1 MSRLTHAA
9 SQSFRL
15 HGTEFH
21 SYASS
26 RSGAAEL
33 GGWRADFAP
42 HTPGQAHSMSRE
54 ELILVLAGAL
64 DVELGQERFTAR
76 QGDAI
81 LVPAGSLFR
90 VSNNADRAAQAWVVT
105 TLGMTATMA
114 RDQQLVTPPWAQ

>member
-1 MSRLTHAA
+1 VSHLTHA
-9 SQSFRL
+9 SQTYCL

-33 GGWRADFAP
+33 GGWRADFSP

-54 ELILVLAGAL
+54 ELILVLDGAL
-64 DVELGQERFTAR
+64 EVELGRQRFTAR

-81 LVPAGSLFR
+81 LVPAGSRFR
-90 VSNNADRAAQAWVVT
+90 ISNNTASSAQAWVVT
-105 TLGMTATMA
+105 TLGMTATMDCG
-114 RDQQLVTPPWAQ
+114 RRLVTPPWAQ